1 MNEFESFP
9 KMPRLNREIIITE
22 KIDGT
27 NAQIHIT
34 DDGQFL
40 VGSRNKYISPD
51 NDNAGFAR
59 WAMENKDELMKLG
72 HGRHYGEW
80 WGAGIQRRYGLT
92 EKRFSLFN
100 TSRWTDDVRPK
111 CCHLVPELYRG
122 PVMGALTDEDG
133 QPIGLIP
140 AWELVLSAM
149 RVKGSFAAPGFMD
162 PEGIIVFHTAALMGF
177 KITLEDD
184 GVPKSLVGKT

>member
-1 MNEFESFP
+1 MEFESFP

-34 DDGQFL
+34 EDGQFL
-40 VGSRNKYISPD
+40 VGSRNKYITPE

-59 WAMENKDELMKLG
+59 WAYENKDELMKLG
-72 HGRHYGEW
+72 YGRHFGEW

-100 TSRWTDDVRPK
+100 TSRWNAENLPACCSVVPVLYSGEFSSGVVDDCLVR
-111 CCHLVPELYRG
+111 
-122 PVMGALTDEDG
+122 
-133 QPIGLIP
+133 
-140 AWELVLSAM
+140 LSLS
-149 RVKGSFAAPGFMD
+149 GSAAAPGFMD
-162 PEGIIVFHTAALMGF
+162 PEGVVVYMPQAGKLF
-177 KITLEDD
+177 KVTLGDD
-184 GVPKSLVGKT
+184 GHKG